1 MNKSLIKFITDFGPL
16 LIFFVFYKKYGMEE
30 AILPLIIA
38 TAISILVIYLTE
50 KRIPAMPLIG
60 AILVAGFG
68 GLTLYF
74 NDKTFF
80 YMKPTIVNVIF
91 AFILL
96 YGKLIL
102 KTSLLKKVLG
112 DNLKLADEGWEIL
125 TDRWIY
131 FFIFLAL
138 LNELV
143 WRTQTED
150 LWVQFKVFGILPIT
164 IIFTIFQISVINKYK
179 IAECLHILKNDNF
192 LWKVDTI

>member
-91 AFILL
+91 ALILL

-112 DNLKLADEGWEIL
+112 DNLKLADKGWEIL

-179 IAECLHILKNDNF
+179 IDN
-192 LWKVDTI
+192 